1 MARQQVFNQTSKQ
14 EVKKKESQPKKKSG
28 SNEKQRLKLEREIAK
43 LEEQLSELDKLAES
57 YSTDYE
63 KLMEID
69 SEKESLNDKLLEAYE
84 SWEVL
89 AE

>member
-1 MARQQVFNQTSKQ
+1 MT
-14 EVKKKESQPKKKSG
+14 
-28 SNEKQRLKLEREIAK
+28 
-43 LEEQLSELDKLAES
+43 EQNHHDPAELDKLAES

>member
-1 MARQQVFNQTSKQ
+1 MCAARKN
-14 EVKKKESQPKKKSG
+14 KKKSG
-28 SNEKQRLKLEREIAK
+28 SSEKQRLKLEREIAK